1 MGQWIYC
8 TAMKQ
13 FLLGCWDKIC
23 LIGFCCFQQSI
34 SYQCLNVINV
44 NINLK
49 QTKKLTSHHNSLYE
63 NIKYKC
69 NLCGNQFIS
78 KRSITKHKQ
87 SIQGRKFSC
96 SLCEHLA
103 SSRGHLTSNW
113 KQFLKFKDVYNLK
126 TKEKLKKLFRFN
138 LNVIQWNTN
147 GNGTFKWVNSQ
158 AYNAA
163 PDWPIDYKLPQSK
176 QSLVKLISSEAFLC
190 SVSKKK
196 FTQKI

>member
-1 MGQWIYC
+1 MI
-8 TAMKQ
+8 
-13 FLLGCWDKIC
+13 
-23 LIGFCCFQQSI
+23 
-34 SYQCLNVINV
+34 NVI
-44 NINLK
+44 INLK
-49 QTKKLTSHHNSLYE
+49 QTKKLTSHHNSLHE

-96 SLCEHLA
+96 SLCEYLA
-103 SSRGHLTSNW
+103 SSRGHLTNNW

-147 GNGTFKWVNSQ
+147 GNGTFKWLNSQ
-158 AYNAA
+158 AYSAA

-196 FTQKI
+196 ITQKI